1 MTPIIY
7 INPMPESCAKCPCV
21 YDWTYDYDSS
31 VPSCSLGVWTG
42 VNHRHGFEPF
52 EDEPRE
58 NYYEGFNH
66 TTMRHKDC
74 PLNPLVLCGEC
85 AKWKTDNC
93 IRWIWDKDRHAH
105 PDPDDFCKDG
115 VKA

>member
-1 MTPIIY
+1 MTTIIY
-7 INPMPESCAKCPCV
+7 INPMPKTCETCPIVCN
-21 YDWTYDYDSS
+21 SF
-31 VPSCSLGVWTG
+31 TG
-42 VNHRHGFEPF
+42 EA
-52 EDEPRE
+52 
-58 NYYEGFNH
+58 EGC
-66 TTMRHKDC
+66 TRIK
-74 PLNPLVLCGEC
+74 PLVLCGEC